1 MRAVLRLLAGIL
13 LATFAAAGVSF
24 AHDVPNDVL
33 VQAFVKPQGDH
44 ARLLVRAPLS
54 ALRDVDMPTRRG
66 GELDLSRADEA
77 LRAAA
82 TTWIARELELYE
94 DGDRLYPSQIV
105 AVRATLPSDTSFRT
119 YEGALAHVTGPPLDP
134 GTEFYWNQGL
144 LDVLIEYPIRSDLS
158 RFAVRPG
165 LERLGLRTT
174 TALRFIT
181 PDGTVRAF
189 EMHGDPGVVELDPT
203 WTQAVRRFV
212 ALGFEHILSGPDHL
226 LFLLCLVIPI
236 RRLGTL
242 VGVVT
247 AFTVA
252 HSVTLI
258 ASAYDLAPSGLWFP
272 PLVETLI
279 AASIVWMALENIF
292 DSVAGRDIEA
302 AGGRAVARRW
312 AATTAFG
319 LVHGF
324 GFSFA
329 LREQLQ
335 FAGTH
340 LLTSLLA
347 FNVGVEIAQL
357 VVIVSAATMVTLAFR
372 RLSSPRVAAIVVSAV
387 AAHTGW
393 DWLLERGAVWWQYP
407 WPVPSPAALAAV
419 AIWLGLAA
427 VAAAGAWGVRRM
439 VDRRT
444 AYVGEATESVR

>member
-1 MRAVLRLLAGIL
+1 MLRLLAGAL
-13 LATFAAAGVSF
+13 LATFVAAGVSF
-24 AHDVPNDVL
+24 AHDVPNDVV
-33 VQAFVKPQGDH
+33 VQAFVRPQGDH
-44 ARLLVRAPLS
+44 IRLLVRAPLM
-54 ALRDVDMPTRRG
+54 ALRDVDVPTRRG
-66 GELDLSRADEA
+66 GELDLTRADEA

-94 DGDRLYPSQIV
+94 DGDRLYPSQIA
-105 AVRATLPSDTSFRT
+105 AVRASLPSDTSFRT

-134 GTEFYWNQGL
+134 DTEFYWNQGL
-144 LDVLIEYPIRSDLS
+144 LDVLIEYPIRSDQS

-203 WTQAVRRFV
+203 WTQAVSRFV

-236 RRLGTL
+236 RRIGTL

-258 ASAYDLAPSGLWFP
+258 ASAYDMAPSGLWFP

-279 AASIVWMALENIF
+279 AASIVYMALENI
-292 DSVAGRDIEA
+292 VGAN
-302 AGGRAVARRW
+302 VNRRW
-312 AATTAFG
+312 LITFGFG

-329 LREQLQ
+329 LRETLQ
-335 FAGTH
+335 FAGSH
-340 LLTSLLA
+340 MLTSLLS
-347 FNVGVEIAQL
+347 FNVGVELGQL
-357 VVIVSAATMVTLAFR
+357 LVLAVAVPALAFLFR
-372 RLSSPRVAAIVVSAV
+372 RVDPRMATIILSALV
-387 AAHTGW
+387 AHTGW
-393 DWLLERGAVWWQYP
+393 HWMTARGEALMQFSWPAADPAALAQGVRGLMIVVAGGAVWWLSR
-407 WPVPSPAALAAV
+407 VLLAGRGTVTREKEAEG
-419 AIWLGLAA
+419 GL
-427 VAAAGAWGVRRM
+427 
-439 VDRRT
+439 
-444 AYVGEATESVR
+444 

>member
-1 MRAVLRLLAGIL
+1 VARLLAGAV
-13 LATFAAAGVSF
+13 LATLVAATASF
-24 AHDVPNDVL
+24 AHDVPNDVV
-33 VQAFVKPQGDH
+33 VQAFVRPQGNKV
-44 ARLLVRAPLS
+44 RLLVRAPLS
-54 ALRDVDMPTRRG
+54 ALRDIDVPTRRG
-66 GELDLSRADEA
+66 GELDLTRADEA

-94 DGDRLYPSQIV
+94 DGDRLSPAQIL
-105 AVRATLPSDTSFRT
+105 AVRASLPSDTSFRT

-144 LDVLIEYPIRSDLS
+144 LDVLIEYPIRSDQS

-181 PDGTVRAF
+181 PDGVIRAF

-203 WTQAVRRFV
+203 WTQAARRFV
-212 ALGFEHILSGPDHL
+212 SLGFEHILSGADHL

-236 RRLGTL
+236 RRMWTL

-258 ASAYDLAPSGLWFP
+258 LSAYDLAPSGLWFP

-279 AASIVWMALENIF
+279 AASIVYMALENI
-292 DSVAGRDIEA
+292 VGAQVG
-302 AGGRAVARRW
+302 RRW
-312 AATTAFG
+312 LITFGFG

-329 LREQLQ
+329 LRETLQ
-335 FAGTH
+335 FAGSH
-340 LLTSLLA
+340 MLTSLLA
-347 FNVGVEIAQL
+347 FNVGVEIGQL
-357 VVIVSAATMVTLAFR
+357 LVLAVAVPALALLFR
-372 RLSSPRVAAIVVSAV
+372 RVDARMATIILSALV
-387 AAHTGW
+387 AHTGW
-393 DWLLERGAVWWQYP
+393 HWMTARGEQLMQFSWPAADPAALAQGVRGLMILVAGGAVWW
-407 WPVPSPAALAAV
+407 LARVLLSAR
-419 AIWLGLAA
+419 G
-427 VAAAGAWGVRRM
+427 
-439 VDRRT
+439 T
-444 AYVGEATESVR
+444 ATREKEAEGGI

>member
-279 AASIVWMALENIF
+279 AASIVYMALENI
-292 DSVAGRDIEA
+292 VGANLG
-302 AGGRAVARRW
+302 RRW
-312 AATTAFG
+312 LITFGFG

-329 LREQLQ
+329 LRETLQ
-335 FAGTH
+335 FAGSH
-340 LLTSLLA
+340 MLTSLLS
-347 FNVGVEIAQL
+347 FNVGVELGQL
-357 VVIVSAATMVTLAFR
+357 LVLAVAVPALAFVFR
-372 RLSSPRVAAIVVSAV
+372 RVDPRMATIILSALV
-387 AAHTGW
+387 AHTGW
-393 DWLLERGAVWWQYP
+393 HWMTARGEQLMQFSWPAADPAALAQGVRGLMVVVAGGAVWWLSR
-407 WPVPSPAALAAV
+407 VLLSGRGAV
-419 AIWLGLAA
+419 TREKEAEGGL
-427 VAAAGAWGVRRM
+427 
-439 VDRRT
+439 
-444 AYVGEATESVR
+444 